1 MLIVSG
7 RIYIAKGQR
16 EAFLAISK
24 ESTIAARRT
33 LGCRDFV
40 VAADPVEPDRVN
52 IYEEWD
58 SADRLE
64 AFRGEG
70 PGDQLIK
77 LIESADVRRHV
88 VASSG
93 PA

>member
-7 RIYIAKGQR
+7 RIYITKGQR
-16 EAFLAISK
+16 ETFLAVSK
-24 ESTIAARRT
+24 ESIIAARRA

-58 SADRLE
+58 SADLLE

-70 PGDQLIK
+70 PSDRLIK
-77 LIESADVRRHV
+77 LIEHADVRRHV

-93 PA
+93 PG

>member
-1 MLIVSG
+1 VLIVSG
-7 RIYIAKGQR
+7 RIYITKGQR
-16 EAFLAISK
+16 KAFLAISN
-24 ESTIAARRT
+24 ESIIEARRT

-58 SADRLE
+58 SADLLA

-70 PGDQLIK
+70 PGDQLIQ
-77 LIESADVRRHV
+77 LIEHADVRRHI